1 MNWKTFGRDRSV
13 TLLLSLFFLLVF
25 SGEFLSRLFIEKL
38 WFESLGYSFIFWKRL
53 LWDWGAR
60 VCAGVFAGIFIFG
73 NLKLACKSVGQFRI
87 RRQMGDVV
95 ISEELSAEYLN
106 KIALVISLFFGS
118 WFGLVV
124 SSNLGIQMLF
134 TLTGT
139 EWGVVDPFFGKDL
152 SFFVIN
158 LPFLE
163 TLLSLTMGI
172 VMLTLVS
179 VTIAYTLSGVIGIS
193 NRIKRAPTKIVSKNL
208 VRKHLSVL
216 GLVLCILF
224 SGSTWLA
231 RYGLL
236 TNGSSDVQGIF
247 GYTDMHARLPVLTL
261 LTGLILLVA
270 ISIVL
275 FGFQKMKTSLPISTG
290 LLLIAVFVGGQ
301 AYPSFVQRFR
311 VEPNELDLE
320 GSFID
325 ENMRFTRI
333 GFNLM
338 ELERKEFQYQRPD
351 NGVDWSE
358 AIQQFNGLPVWNAQA
373 LLTTYRALE
382 ARFPYY
388 EFFGAT
394 IDRYR
399 TEKGVVPV
407 SLSVREIL
415 PSGIQDR
422 NWQNVHIR
430 DEYIQGN
437 GIVASLA
444 SDRTPEGRPPMLISG
459 IPPDVTESVEA
470 PSALLVDQPAVYVG
484 SSPQDYAILN
494 RRSEGSQASPDG
506 FDAIGIPMDSWLRTL
521 ATAWRFQDTNLL
533 FSDDLTNESEL
544 LFRRD
549 VLNRVRSI
557 AGSLLHFPED
567 PYPVVHEGGVVW
579 VLEGFTITDE
589 FPLSNLTE
597 FGGTTG
603 VRYVRNSV
611 KTTVDAQTGETIFY
625 VMDDKDPLIDL
636 YKRSFP
642 GMFVDLDQ
650 MPQNINEHIRYSRTM
665 LDLQAQK
672 LNQYHQ
678 ETARVFHGQQDV
690 WTSPQELSQNSS
702 TVPYRPEYGI
712 YKLPQA
718 ETESFLLTTAFVPR
732 GRQNLTAILVAHND
746 PEDYG
751 RLMLFEFPV
760 QDQVPGPRQVEALIE
775 QDPLI
780 SQQFSLW
787 RTGGSQVWTGH
798 IHLVPVGETLLY
810 MEPVFLAAEE
820 DAIPELRRFV
830 VSDGF
835 RVAMEPTLL
844 EAIAQLA
851 ETETLEREGVNL
863 DLQEIAQMQTPASSW
878 PIEALELL
886 EKAETA
892 ARDLDFATFGEALRE
907 LRQLLQELSVREGL

>member
-1 MNWKTFGRDRSV
+1 
-13 TLLLSLFFLLVF
+13 
-25 SGEFLSRLFIEKL
+25 
-38 WFESLGYSFIFWKRL
+38 
-53 LWDWGAR
+53 
-60 VCAGVFAGIFIFG
+60 
-73 NLKLACKSVGQFRI
+73 
-87 RRQMGDVV
+87 
-95 ISEELSAEYLN
+95 
-106 KIALVISLFFGS
+106 
-118 WFGLVV
+118 
-124 SSNLGIQMLF
+124 
-134 TLTGT
+134 
-139 EWGVVDPFFGKDL
+139 
-152 SFFVIN
+152 
-158 LPFLE
+158 
-163 TLLSLTMGI
+163 
-172 VMLTLVS
+172 
-179 VTIAYTLSGVIGIS
+179 
-193 NRIKRAPTKIVSKNL
+193 
-208 VRKHLSVL
+208 
-216 GLVLCILF
+216 
-224 SGSTWLA
+224 
-231 RYGLL
+231 
-236 TNGSSDVQGIF
+236 
-247 GYTDMHARLPVLTL
+247 
-261 LTGLILLVA
+261 
-270 ISIVL
+270 
-275 FGFQKMKTSLPISTG
+275 
-290 LLLIAVFVGGQ
+290 
-301 AYPSFVQRFR
+301 
-311 VEPNELDLE
+311 
-320 GSFID
+320 
-325 ENMRFTRI
+325 
-333 GFNLM
+333 
-338 ELERKEFQYQRPD
+338 
-351 NGVDWSE
+351 
-358 AIQQFNGLPVWNAQA
+358 
-373 LLTTYRALE
+373 
-382 ARFPYY
+382 
-388 EFFGAT
+388 
-394 IDRYR
+394 
-399 TEKGVVPV
+399 
-407 SLSVREIL
+407 
-415 PSGIQDR
+415 
-422 NWQNVHIR
+422 
-430 DEYIQGN
+430 
-437 GIVASLA
+437 
-444 SDRTPEGRPPMLISG
+444 
-459 IPPDVTESVEA
+459 
-470 PSALLVDQPAVYVG
+470 
-484 SSPQDYAILN
+484 
-494 RRSEGSQASPDG
+494 
-506 FDAIGIPMDSWLRTL
+506 
-521 ATAWRFQDTNLL
+521 
-533 FSDDLTNESEL
+533 
-544 LFRRD
+544 
-549 VLNRVRSI
+549 
-557 AGSLLHFPED
+557 
-567 PYPVVHEGGVVW
+567 VVHEGGVVW

-851 ETETLEREGVNL
+851 ETETVEREGANL
-863 DLQEIAQMQTPASSW
+863 DFQEIAQMQAPSSNW

-907 LRQLLQELSVREGL
+907 LRQLLQELSAREGL